1 MRRLNFYI
9 GLQYKVYDIKFNS
22 EAPLILDCGSNIGL
36 SIIYFKTHYPKAI
49 IYGFEPDLRVFELL
63 KENLSVFNF
72 SDVSVYNSAVW
83 SSEGFIEFNPEGS
96 LAGSVVSRNRP
107 DFESYKVKAISLR
120 PYLEDSKIDFLKFNQ
135 HNNEL
140 DFNINKGVKLQKID
154 KGCLILQTD
163 KSDGYRVFSIDNN
176 SYDANYWKKSF
187 LDIEE
192 VMNDSYQT
200 KHHLG
205 MLSTFSNTMKDE
217 KNTYVQKDFIS
228 QGIKLFNENEIITK
242 DLIEQELLSP
252 FDVVDSY
259 SKFKSQYNK
268 ENNLDLEENFNVS
281 TSTLKKEKK
290 KIKSQ
295 INLDTKIQI
304 KLDIS
309 EGDSLKENIEK
320 GFDEERKMHFYK
332 VFFNEEM

>member
-1 MRRLNFYI
+1 
-9 GLQYKVYDIKFNS
+9 
-22 EAPLILDCGSNIGL
+22 
-36 SIIYFKTHYPKAI
+36 
-49 IYGFEPDLRVFELL
+49 
-63 KENLSVFNF
+63 
-72 SDVSVYNSAVW
+72 
-83 SSEGFIEFNPEGS
+83 
-96 LAGSVVSRNRP
+96 
-107 DFESYKVKAISLR
+107 
-120 PYLEDSKIDFLKFNQ
+120 
-135 HNNEL
+135 
-140 DFNINKGVKLQKID
+140 
-154 KGCLILQTD
+154 
-163 KSDGYRVFSIDNN
+163 
-176 SYDANYWKKSF
+176 
-187 LDIEE
+187 
-192 VMNDSYQT
+192 MNDSYQT
-200 KHHLG
+200 KHHLS

-217 KNTYVQKDFIS
+217 KNTYKQKEFIS
-228 QGIKLFNENEIITK
+228 QGIKLFNENEVITK

-309 EGDSLKENIEK
+309 DGDSLKENIEK

-332 VFFNEEM
+332 VFFNEET

>member
-1 MRRLNFYI
+1 MYEKSNHPQIKTGELFIIHFQEVKFQEILVDAI
-9 GLQYKVYDIKFNS
+9 GI
-22 EAPLILDCGSNIGL
+22 
-36 SIIYFKTHYPKAI
+36 FKI
-49 IYGFEPDLRVFELL
+49 
-63 KENLSVFNF
+63 EN
-72 SDVSVYNSAVW
+72 
-83 SSEGFIEFNPEGS
+83 
-96 LAGSVVSRNRP
+96 
-107 DFESYKVKAISLR
+107 
-120 PYLEDSKIDFLKFNQ
+120 KIDFLKFNQ

-163 KSDGYRVFSIDNN
+163 RSDGYRVFTIDNN

-332 VFFNEEM
+332 VFFNEET

>member
-1 MRRLNFYI
+1 
-9 GLQYKVYDIKFNS
+9 
-22 EAPLILDCGSNIGL
+22 
-36 SIIYFKTHYPKAI
+36 
-49 IYGFEPDLRVFELL
+49 
-63 KENLSVFNF
+63 
-72 SDVSVYNSAVW
+72 
-83 SSEGFIEFNPEGS
+83 
-96 LAGSVVSRNRP
+96 
-107 DFESYKVKAISLR
+107 
-120 PYLEDSKIDFLKFNQ
+120 
-135 HNNEL
+135 
-140 DFNINKGVKLQKID
+140 
-154 KGCLILQTD
+154 
-163 KSDGYRVFSIDNN
+163 
-176 SYDANYWKKSF
+176 
-187 LDIEE
+187 
-192 VMNDSYQT
+192 
-200 KHHLG
+200 
-205 MLSTFSNTMKDE
+205 MKDE

-228 QGIKLFNENEIITK
+228 QGIKLFNENEVITK

-332 VFFNEEM
+332 VFFNEET

>member
-1 MRRLNFYI
+1 
-9 GLQYKVYDIKFNS
+9 
-22 EAPLILDCGSNIGL
+22 
-36 SIIYFKTHYPKAI
+36 
-49 IYGFEPDLRVFELL
+49 
-63 KENLSVFNF
+63 
-72 SDVSVYNSAVW
+72 
-83 SSEGFIEFNPEGS
+83 
-96 LAGSVVSRNRP
+96 
-107 DFESYKVKAISLR
+107 
-120 PYLEDSKIDFLKFNQ
+120 
-135 HNNEL
+135 
-140 DFNINKGVKLQKID
+140 
-154 KGCLILQTD
+154 
-163 KSDGYRVFSIDNN
+163 
-176 SYDANYWKKSF
+176 
-187 LDIEE
+187 
-192 VMNDSYQT
+192 MNDSYQT
-200 KHHLG
+200 KHHLS

>member
-1 MRRLNFYI
+1 
-9 GLQYKVYDIKFNS
+9 
-22 EAPLILDCGSNIGL
+22 
-36 SIIYFKTHYPKAI
+36 
-49 IYGFEPDLRVFELL
+49 
-63 KENLSVFNF
+63 
-72 SDVSVYNSAVW
+72 
-83 SSEGFIEFNPEGS
+83 
-96 LAGSVVSRNRP
+96 
-107 DFESYKVKAISLR
+107 
-120 PYLEDSKIDFLKFNQ
+120 
-135 HNNEL
+135 
-140 DFNINKGVKLQKID
+140 
-154 KGCLILQTD
+154 
-163 KSDGYRVFSIDNN
+163 
-176 SYDANYWKKSF
+176 
-187 LDIEE
+187 
-192 VMNDSYQT
+192 
-200 KHHLG
+200 
-205 MLSTFSNTMKDE
+205 MKM
-217 KNTYVQKDFIS
+217 K
-228 QGIKLFNENEIITK
+228 IITK

-332 VFFNEEM
+332 VFFNEET

>member
-1 MRRLNFYI
+1 
-9 GLQYKVYDIKFNS
+9 
-22 EAPLILDCGSNIGL
+22 
-36 SIIYFKTHYPKAI
+36 
-49 IYGFEPDLRVFELL
+49 
-63 KENLSVFNF
+63 
-72 SDVSVYNSAVW
+72 
-83 SSEGFIEFNPEGS
+83 
-96 LAGSVVSRNRP
+96 
-107 DFESYKVKAISLR
+107 
-120 PYLEDSKIDFLKFNQ
+120 
-135 HNNEL
+135 
-140 DFNINKGVKLQKID
+140 
-154 KGCLILQTD
+154 
-163 KSDGYRVFSIDNN
+163 
-176 SYDANYWKKSF
+176 
-187 LDIEE
+187 
-192 VMNDSYQT
+192 MNDSYQT

>member
-1 MRRLNFYI
+1 M
-9 GLQYKVYDIKFNS
+9 
-22 EAPLILDCGSNIGL
+22 
-36 SIIYFKTHYPKAI
+36 
-49 IYGFEPDLRVFELL
+49 
-63 KENLSVFNF
+63 
-72 SDVSVYNSAVW
+72 
-83 SSEGFIEFNPEGS
+83 
-96 LAGSVVSRNRP
+96 
-107 DFESYKVKAISLR
+107 
-120 PYLEDSKIDFLKFNQ
+120 
-135 HNNEL
+135 
-140 DFNINKGVKLQKID
+140 
-154 KGCLILQTD
+154 ILQTD
-163 KSDGYRVFSIDNN
+163 RSDGYRVFSIDNN

-281 TSTLKKEKK
+281 TSTLKKRKK
-290 KIKSQ
+290 RLKV
-295 INLDTKIQI
+295 
-304 KLDIS
+304 KLT
-309 EGDSLKENIEK
+309 
-320 GFDEERKMHFYK
+320 
-332 VFFNEEM
+332 